1 MSVMNCIVVDDDPM
15 STEALKKCI
24 ENTYFL
30 KLVDE
35 FASAEDAL
43 EGLSELSVDLI
54 FLDVEM
60 PGMSGIE
67 FIRSLKDVPQIIIT
81 SAKSN
86 YAAEAFDYNVTDY
99 IVKPVDLDRFQK
111 SIERVRLMNENF
123 QVSARKPGNDVF
135 FVKEDTRLVK
145 INAKDI
151 SYIEAKADYVSIN
164 TTKKRHTILS
174 TMKAIESKLDQG
186 DFVRIHR
193 SFIVRLDSINEID
206 NNVVS
211 IGDKLLPVSRS
222 YKVNLMEKLNML

>member
-1 MSVMNCIVVDDDPM
+1 MSVMNCIVVDDDLM

-24 ENTYFL
+24 EGTFSLN
-30 KLVDE
+30 LVGE
-35 FASAEDAL
+35 FGSAEEAL
-43 EGLSELSVDLI
+43 EGLNDLRVDLI

-67 FIRSLKDVPQIIIT
+67 FIRNLKDVPQIIIT

-99 IVKPVDLDRFQK
+99 IVKPVDLDRFHQ
-111 SIERVRLMNENF
+111 SVERARVMNENF

-174 TMKAIESKLDQG
+174 TMKAIESKLDPG

-211 IGDKLLPVSRS
+211 VGEKLLPVSRS
-222 YKVNLMEKLNML
+222 YKVNLLEKLNML

>member
-67 FIRSLKDVPQIIIT
+67 FIRSLKDVPHIIIT